1 MIFKEFGGVG
11 VLPFSEEVALG
22 GADDV
27 HGVGDARHGV
37 FTDSEDGELDGG
49 DALVDSLVLGAVE
62 GVVPSGKDVCG
73 AEGGHQFMAEEIR
86 FETLLYCEELGVDI
100 LVTLPD
106 VVGVAELA
114 NDVERGE
121 HGGGE
126 VVIKARAC
134 QSRSC
139 WSVSCLGT
147 EPTRLEWSANFII
160 MLSLFIKK

>member
-1 MIFKEFGGVG
+1 MV
-11 VLPFSEEVALG
+11 
-22 GADDV
+22 
-27 HGVGDARHGV
+27 
-37 FTDSEDGELDGG
+37 
-49 DALVDSLVLGAVE
+49 DALVLGGVE
-62 GVVPSGKDVCG
+62 GIVPSGKDVGG
-73 AEGGHQFMAEEIR
+73 AEGGHQFMAEEVG
-86 FETLLYCEELGVDI
+86 FEKLLDDEELGVEV
-100 LVTLPD
+100 LVTLPN
-106 VVGVAELA
+106 VVKVAELA

-160 MLSLFIKK
+160 MLSLYIKK

>member
-1 MIFKEFGGVG
+1 MIFKEFGGVV

-37 FTDSEDGELDGG
+37 STDAEDGELDGE
-49 DALVDSLVLGAVE
+49 DAVVYAFVLGTVE
-62 GVVPSGKDVCG
+62 GVVPSGEDVGG
-73 AEGGHQFMAEEIR
+73 AEGGHQFMAEEVG
-86 FETLLYCEELGVDI
+86 FEKLLDDEELGVEV
-100 LVTLPD
+100 LVTLPN
-106 VVGVAELA
+106 VVKVAELA

-160 MLSLFIKK
+160 MLSLYIKK